1 MKITYIVPG
10 FGNKFYCGNCLRDIT
25 LSKAIKNIGH
35 DLTVVPMYLPNSID
49 NFSNNDN
56 IPVFY
61 GAVNIYLKQNYKLF
75 RKIPKWLYSFLN
87 SPFVLNYASRK
98 SGSTRAEGLE
108 EMTISMLKGEDGLQ
122 KEELDQLIYFLK
134 NIGKP
139 DVVHISN
146 ALLMGV
152 AAKIKK
158 EVNVP
163 VICTLQDEDVWIDAM
178 PDSYKLKLWN
188 LMGKKAE
195 DVDIFISVSHFFKNV
210 MQKKMNI
217 PTGKIHVV
225 YPGIDSNLYNYNLPA
240 LNPPAIGYL
249 SRLNEENGLGVLV
262 EAFIKFKKNKGFENS
277 KLILS
282 GGKTSDDNK
291 FINKQ
296 VKLLLK
302 NNVNMDVEFIDDF
315 RTSSLSAFLKKISI
329 LSVPVLRGE
338 AFGLYQLEALAS
350 GIPTVQPE
358 LGAFPELADITN
370 GGVTYSPNTS
380 DALCE
385 KWIEILSDVKRL
397 NEMSVNGR
405 KSVIEKFSLNKSVE
419 KLVETYK
426 LIKN

>member
-1 MKITYIVPG
+1 MQITYIVPG

-25 LSKAIKNIGH
+25 LSKAMKNIGNN
-35 DLTVVPMYLPNSID
+35 LTVLPMYLPNSID
-49 NFSNNDN
+49 NVSNVDN

-75 RKIPKWLYSFLN
+75 RKIPGWLYSFLN
-87 SPFVLNYASRK
+87 SPLVLNYASRK

-108 EMTISMLKGEDGLQ
+108 EMTISMLKGEEGFQ
-122 KEELDQLIYFLK
+122 KEELDQLINFLK

-146 ALLMGV
+146 ALLIGV
-152 AAKIKK
+152 AARIKK

-163 VICTLQDEDVWIDAM
+163 VVCTLQDEDVWIDAM
-178 PDSYKLKLWN
+178 HESYKPILWD
-188 LMGKKAE
+188 LMSRKAE
-195 DVDIFISVSHFFKNV
+195 DVDVFIAVSHFFKNV

-225 YPGIDSNLYNYNLPA
+225 YPGIDSNLYNYNLPV
-240 LNPPAIGYL
+240 LNPPVIGYL

-262 EAFIKFKKNKGFENS
+262 EAFIKFKKIKGFKNS

-282 GGKTSDDNK
+282 GGKTGDDRK

-296 VKLLLK
+296 IKLLEK

-315 RTSSLSAFLKKISI
+315 RTSSLPAFFKKISI
-329 LSVPVLRGE
+329 LSVPVLKGE

-350 GIPTVQPE
+350 GVPTIQPE
-358 LGAFPELADITN
+358 SGAFPELADITN

-385 KWIEILSDVKRL
+385 KWIEILSDEKRL
-397 NEMSVNGR
+397 NDLSSNGR
-405 KSVIEKFSLNKSVE
+405 KSVVEKFSLNKSAE
-419 KLVETYK
+419 KLVEIYK
-426 LIKN
+426 AII